1 MIGVDTSFLIDFFNG
16 EEDAVNWMEEHKDVV
31 HISENVVYEFLCGNL
46 DNNEVEKFLGFVSH
60 FPTVSFDRDS
70 AIRSSEILRNQK
82 RNGTRTS
89 HPDTMIAGS
98 YLGHE
103 ISKIVT
109 RNPSDFES
117 IQDLEVLEY

>member
-16 EEDAVNWMEEHKDVV
+16 EEDAVKRMEEHKDVV
-31 HISENVVYEFLCGNL
+31 HISENVVYEFMCGNL

-82 RNGTRTS
+82 RNGTRIS

-103 ISKIVT
+103 VSKIVT
-109 RNPSDFES
+109 GNTSDFEN